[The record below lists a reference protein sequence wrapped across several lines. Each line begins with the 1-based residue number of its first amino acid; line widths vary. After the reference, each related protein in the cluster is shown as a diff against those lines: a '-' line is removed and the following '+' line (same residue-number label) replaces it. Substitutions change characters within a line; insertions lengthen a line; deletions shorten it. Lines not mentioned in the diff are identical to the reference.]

1 MGGEV
6 NMDSSSAYTL
16 GVSIIIAGYFI
27 GNGIRNGLTC
37 FSKGEVHKDETSMW
51 DLLRMQN
58 EDIRQSKF
66 VKKKYMRRYFGLSKK
81 QLDNFL
87 NQHLDIPSININGET
102 YYIRE
107 ELNEWMKNLYS
118 K

>member
-1 MGGEV
+1 MDNLSV
-6 NMDSSSAYTL
+6 NTL
-16 GVSIIIAGYFI
+16 GLSIIIAGYFI

-37 FSKGEVHKDETSMW
+37 FSKGEVHKDESSMW

-58 EDIRQSKF
+58 EDVKQTKF
-66 VKKKYMRRYFGLSKK
+66 VKKKYLRKYFGLSKK
-81 QLDNFL
+81 ELDNFL
-87 NQHLDIPSININGET
+87 NEYLDIPSININGQT

>member
-1 MGGEV
+1 
-6 NMDSSSAYTL
+6 MDSYTL
-16 GVSIIIAGYFI
+16 GISIIIAGYFI
-27 GNGIRNGLTC
+27 GNGIKNGLIY
-37 FSKGEVHKDETSMW
+37 FNKGKVNEDETNAF
-51 DLLRMQN
+51 DLLSMQN

-66 VKKKYMRRYFGLSKK
+66 VKKKYLCKYFGLSKK

-87 NQHLDIPSININGET
+87 NQHSDIPSIDINGET

-107 ELNEWMKNLYS
+107 KLGEWVKGLYND

>member
-1 MGGEV
+1 
-6 NMDSSSAYTL
+6 MDSSSACTL
-16 GVSIIIAGYFI
+16 GLSIIIAWYFI

-58 EDIRQSKF
+58 EDVEQSKF
-66 VKKKYMRRYFGLSKK
+66 VKKKYLRRYFGFSKK
-81 QLDNFL
+81 ELDKFL
-87 NQHLDIPSININGET
+87 NEHLDIPSININGEI

-107 ELNEWMKNLYS
+107 ELNEWVRNLYS
-118 K
+118 KY

>member
-1 MGGEV
+1 
-6 NMDSSSAYTL
+6 MDILSVYIL
-16 GVSIIIAGYFI
+16 GLSIIIAGYFI
-27 GNGIRNGLTC
+27 GNGIRNGLIC

-51 DLLRMQN
+51 DLLRMEK
-58 EDIRQSKF
+58 EDIEQSKF
-66 VKKKYMRRYFGLSKK
+66 VKKKYLSRYFGLSKK